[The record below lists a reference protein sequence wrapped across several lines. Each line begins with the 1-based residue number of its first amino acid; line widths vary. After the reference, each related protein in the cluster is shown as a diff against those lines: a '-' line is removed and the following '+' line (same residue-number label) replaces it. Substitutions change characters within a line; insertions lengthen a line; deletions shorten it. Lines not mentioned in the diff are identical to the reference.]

1 MSYTA
6 NFETAKIYLATGLKE
21 RAREYL
27 VKVVDSVPEQERS
40 TGNAVYLK
48 ALALLAR
55 LAIEDSDRDHS
66 AGYIE
71 QGLAIKPDHAD
82 LLFLKALLFWDIQ
95 RYDDM
100 FLALMAFLGAVLAD
114 DAAKFD
120 YEYIG
125 EKVVAEA
132 VYKLLPD
139 AYMKAASSEQLAAAI
154 AAAAAHTDNALIK
167 TVHKVLQKAERHG
180 KEQQVVSASGS
191 AAG

>member
-6 NFETAKIYLATGLKE
+6 NFETAKIYLVTGLKE

-55 LAIEDSDRDHS
+55 LAIEDSARDHS

-82 LLFLKALLFWDIQ
+82 LLFLKALLFWDIL
-95 RYDDM
+95 RY
-100 FLALMAFLGAVLAD
+100 
-114 DAAKFD
+114 KNKKQKKKNKHNTKHTNNTTKNN

-125 EKVVAEA
+125 EIVGADA
-132 VYKLLPD
+132 VYKL
-139 AYMKAASSEQLAAAI
+139 
-154 AAAAAHTDNALIK
+154 
-167 TVHKVLQKAERHG
+167 
-180 KEQQVVSASGS
+180 
-191 AAG
+191 